1 MSWNLKNKNA
11 VITGGTKGIGWAI
24 ANNFLSLGANVTV
37 IARNQDQ
44 LAKCIQ
50 AWQEEGYTVHGIA
63 ADLTNFED
71 YEKIAAQ
78 IQFNQVDILVNNV
91 GGNTPKPFNAYTLQ
105 EINQVFNL
113 NIISNIQF
121 TQLLFEKLKA
131 ATSST
136 VINVSSVAGIEDV
149 GTGSMYAICKAA
161 LIQLTKSLAV
171 EWAPYGIRVNSVAP
185 WFTATDRIN
194 HLLKDKALEQFVL
207 HNTPLK
213 TIASTEDIANAVAFL
228 AMDQAAYI
236 SGEVL
241 VLDGAYL
248 ANQ

>member
-1 MSWNLKNKNA
+1 MSWDLKNKNA

-37 IARNQDQ
+37 IARNQAQ
-44 LAKCIQ
+44 LDTCIE
-50 AWQEEGYTVHGIA
+50 AWKLEGYDVVGII

-71 YEKIAAQ
+71 YEKIASQ
-78 IQFNQVDILVNNV
+78 INYTRVDILVNNV

-131 ATSST
+131 ATNST
-136 VINVSSVAGIEDV
+136 VINISSVAGIEDV

-194 HLLKDKALEQFVL
+194 HLLKDKQLEQFVL
-207 HNTPLK
+207 NNTPLK
-213 TIASTEDIANAVAFL
+213 TIASTADIANAVAFL